1 MGKQTSKKN
10 YSFKGRRTIGENKS
24 NYSKYNSGSESDGST
39 TNDMMSILNS
49 DTKSIKSNSLG
60 MNQMAMSDINQMAM
74 PAMNQMAMPGMNQ
87 MAMNQMAMPGMNQMA
102 MPGMN
107 QMAMSDINQMDINQ
121 MAMPGMNQMAMPG
134 MNQMAMPG
142 MNQMAMPGMN
152 MMGKQPNINEIDNL
166 MVNTLVPINNSS
178 MNIDTTGYMNP
189 SQMATNLGALAK
201 LSNTS
206 IPSNH
211 MGVISNQQQPS
222 NINLSNLAKLNM

>member
-1 MGKQTSKKN
+1 
-10 YSFKGRRTIGENKS
+10 
-24 NYSKYNSGSESDGST
+24 
-39 TNDMMSILNS
+39 
-49 DTKSIKSNSLG
+49 
-60 MNQMAMSDINQMAM
+60 
-74 PAMNQMAMPGMNQ
+74 
-87 MAMNQMAMPGMNQMA
+87 
-102 MPGMN
+102 
-107 QMAMSDINQMDINQ
+107 
-121 MAMPGMNQMAMPG
+121 
-134 MNQMAMPG
+134 MPG